1 MIYELTNNILTN
13 NTVSQLYF
21 IMTRIMLFSYG
32 YAQHK
37 INNRKN
43 AADLLAILM
52 AMWIRRYGADRI
64 AQYCR
69 SSATLNAT

>member
-1 MIYELTNNILTN
+1 
-13 NTVSQLYF
+13 
-21 IMTRIMLFSYG
+21 MLFSYG
-32 YAQHK
+32 YARHK

-64 AQYCR
+64 AQY
-69 SSATLNAT
+69 